1 MQAQFKSKRVPW
13 SQLEEYLAAHQ
24 VSIVTYLD
32 LLKNDLTDK
41 ESIEGNLPRSF
52 LKLHEV
58 IVKILAS
65 NDILPKQEEQKV
77 D

>member
-13 SQLEEYLAAHQ
+13 SQLEDYLAVHQ
-24 VSIVTYLD
+24 LSIVTNLD

-41 ESIEGNLPRSF
+41 ETIESNLPRTF
-52 LKLHEV
+52 WKLHEV
-58 IVKILAS
+58 IVKILTS
-65 NDILPKQEEQKV
+65 NEILPKEEEQKV